1 MCYKAQSFLAC
12 ASTIG
17 KSPSQVV
24 LGWGNSLNATILPSN
39 LQDTDLPLA
48 VALQNKLLIS
58 LLAPAGIFFLMAM
71 LSLLML
77 KRSSQKSGRTFGVEV
92 ATWRYMTLIGG
103 FLSVALALSSVYST
117 TLSLNAARFF
127 LARGMSTTALSV
139 GPAVQV
145 LQWFIVSLS
154 IVFQGMLFGLA
165 DRVGFSTS
173 PSVSL
178 KETKTKKG
186 KKKSKNGIPPPP
198 PPPPDDMV

>member
-1 MCYKAQSFLAC
+1 M
-12 ASTIG
+12 
-17 KSPSQVV
+17 